1 MRIDTNP
8 RLPTVS
14 QADRYAVNLSRRLY
28 ELFRAIANQLNG
40 ISEGSIVAVTNAAT
54 SAPSSGSFYQG
65 DFIKNSAPTELGSAG
80 SKYVIE
86 GWTCVVT
93 GSPGTW
99 VQKRFL
105 TGN

>member
-8 RLPTVS
+8 RLPTVA
-14 QADRYAVNLSRRLY
+14 QADRYAVDLSRRLY

-40 ISEGSIVAVTNAAT
+40 VSEGSIVAVTNAAT
-54 SAPSSGSFYQG
+54 SAPTSGTFYQG

-80 SKYVIE
+80 SKYVVY
-86 GWTCVVT
+86 GFLCVSSGT
-93 GSPGTW
+93 PGTW
-99 VQKRFL
+99 VEARFL

>member
-8 RLPTVS
+8 RLPLVS
-14 QADRYAVNLSRRLY
+14 QKDAYAVDLSRRLY

-40 ISEGSIVAVTNAAT
+40 VSEGSIVAATNAAT
-54 SAPSSGSFYQG
+54 SAPTTGTYYQG
-65 DFIKNSAPTELGSAG
+65 DFIKNSAPTELGTAG
-80 SKYVIE
+80 SKYVID
-86 GWTCVVT
+86 GWTCVAT

>member
-1 MRIDTNP
+1 MKVDNNP
-8 RLPTVS
+8 RLPVVPQGDAYS
-14 QADRYAVNLSRRLY
+14 VNLSRRLY
-28 ELFRAIANQLNG
+28 ELFRAITNQLNG

-54 SAPSSGSFYQG
+54 SAPTTGTYYQG
-65 DFIKNSAPTELGSAG
+65 DFIKNSAPSELGSAG
-80 SKYVIE
+80 SKYVVD
-86 GWTCVVT
+86 GWTCVVA